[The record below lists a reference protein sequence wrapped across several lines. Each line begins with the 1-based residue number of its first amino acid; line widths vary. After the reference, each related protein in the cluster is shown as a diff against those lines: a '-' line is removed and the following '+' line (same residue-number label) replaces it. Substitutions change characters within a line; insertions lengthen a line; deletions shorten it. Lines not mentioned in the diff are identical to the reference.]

1 MARSAEQPKPG
12 AGLSE
17 VFHRAMAEAG
27 VNADD
32 GLVVGVSGGR
42 DSMVLAD
49 LVCRSPWRASTVLAH
64 AHFGLRGADSDADA
78 ELVRMQGQIWGV
90 RVEVAHLDARGHA
103 EASGNGL
110 QAAARELRYAWWEAL
125 AQKEAAMGGQVW
137 ILTAHHAGDQLETI
151 WIQWLRGG
159 EEEAPRGIPAR
170 RGNILRPLL
179 ACAPERLAAY
189 AEEMGVPFRVDVSN
203 RSPKYLRNR
212 IRHELIPLVEALRP
226 GAGGRMIEAAERRA
240 GAGAERLAGAG
251 AGAERRA
258 GAERGEAP
266 AATWPLPVGTGG
278 AEEEA
283 ALFRWAQ
290 AWGARRY
297 ARAEVMRWAHGP
309 AGQAIRTPQ
318 ATLWRERTHL
328 AAVPHA
334 PTPPAPP
341 QLLWE
346 ILDPSEHPSPAE
358 LRLAG
363 PHICHLDLDR
373 LAQPLHSRPWQ
384 PGDRMQPL
392 GMTGHQKVSDLLN
405 QHQRPSRDRKE
416 AHVLVDAHGT
426 LLWLIGYRT
435 ATAGAL
441 LPTSKNILRLT
452 LVDPISHP

>member
-1 MARSAEQPKPG
+1 MAKPTDGPNPG
-12 AGLSE
+12 AGLNE
-17 VFHRAMAEAG
+17 VFYRALTEAG
-27 VNADD
+27 VNEED

-49 LVCRSPWRASTVLAH
+49 LVSRSAWRTRALLAH

-78 ELVRMQGQIWGV
+78 ELVQVQGQIWGL
-90 RVEVAHLDARGHA
+90 RVTVAHLDARGLA

-110 QAAARELRYAWWEAL
+110 QAAARELRYEWWRAL
-125 AQKEAAMGGQVW
+125 ANEEENQGGRVW

-159 EEEAPRGIPAR
+159 EEEAARGIPAR

-189 AEEMGVPFRVDVSN
+189 AREMGVPFREDVSN

-212 IRHELIPLVEALRP
+212 VRHELIPLVEALRP
-226 GAGGRMIEAAERRA
+226 GVGRRMIEAAGRRA
-240 GAGAERLAGAG
+240 GGE
-251 AGAERRA
+251 RA
-258 GAERGEAP
+258 GSAERGEAP
-266 AATWPLPVGTGG
+266 AATRPLPSGKGG

-283 ALFRWAQ
+283 ELFRWAQ
-290 AWGARRY
+290 AWGARRN
-297 ARAEVMRWAHGP
+297 ARAEVLRWAHGS

-318 ATLWRERTHL
+318 ALLWRERTHL

-341 QLLWE
+341 TLLWE
-346 ILDPSEHPSPAE
+346 MLTPSEHPSPHD
-358 LRLAG
+358 LRHAG
-363 PHICHLDLDR
+363 PHVCHLDLDR

-384 PGDRMQPL
+384 PGDRMQPF
-392 GMTGHQKVSDLLN
+392 GMTGHQKISDLLN
-405 QHQRPSRDRKE
+405 QHQHPSRDRNH
-416 AHVLVDAHGT
+416 AHVLVDAQGT

-435 ATAGAL
+435 ATAGSL
-441 LPTSKNILRLT
+441 LPSSKHILRLT
-452 LVDPISHP
+452 LVPPSHD